1 MRTHGW
7 VAGAV
12 VLCTLVGCKH
22 WDWKQ
27 PPREVPEVD
36 DCTMHSAGESVE
48 FYEKFLPPR
57 GFYQIFAIPEPHDD
71 TTIPTRLPYSFVV
84 VRVRDARHP
93 ERMEPLIERI
103 IGPVRTKEEWEILF
117 SVFRKYASSPPA
129 GYYCWQD
136 DCRGKFSPAG
146 DPDPLDPYPP
156 EIPDNSGITTP
167 AGTVTQAVPPGS
179 VLLREVEHGRGIG
192 GSGLEGANEGGQCTF
207 VPRGRTVLTQEIVEK
222 LRASARGV
230 GAALNAGL
238 PEIPKSSSGD
248 TTPGGTPTGVK

>member
-1 MRTHGW
+1 MHRW
-7 VAGAV
+7 VAGGV

-27 PPREVPEVD
+27 EPRGVPEVD
-36 DCTMHSAGESVE
+36 DCTQHSVKESVE
-48 FYEKFLPPR
+48 FYENLLPPR
-57 GFYQIFAIPEPHDD
+57 GFYQVFAVLEPSDA
-71 TTIPTRLPYSFVV
+71 TTIPERLPYSFVV

-103 IGPVRTKEEWEILF
+103 IGPVRSKEEWEILF
-117 SVFRKYASSPPA
+117 SVFRRYASSPPA

-167 AGTVTQAVPPGS
+167 AGLVTTAVPQGS
-179 VLLREVEHGRGIG
+179 YLLRETVHDRGIG
-192 GSGLEGANEGGQCTF
+192 GSGLEGANGGGQCTF
-207 VPRGRTVLTQEIVEK
+207 VPRGKTVLTQEIVEK

-238 PEIPKSSSGD
+238 PEIPKSSYGD